1 MCVMCQWIGRT
12 KRRKVF
18 VTGTLKRP
26 VPLQYFLFH
35 KDEVAPL
42 MLADGRFRS
51 GVIGEVTR
59 REKERD
65 KPKPKTAENQAMADD
80 RKGEKLALASERAG
94 RQVKAAPEK
103 TKVSTGIA
111 GQRSTGAI
119 GGTKMQWVNLLH
131 LLKSGGREEAGGL
144 KAIDFGTG
152 YSNRVLSAAAKK
164 EKGQMVPYDKLPSEM
179 KASMTKQVCTI
190 AVYLPILLLIYTYIY
205 HTTCARS
212 MSVSKCAPLK
222 TKWRQSK
229 AVCSL
234 QSSSRSVRRSARR
247 SLTTLSTKTC
257 LLRGRRAR

>member
-1 MCVMCQWIGRT
+1 
-12 KRRKVF
+12 
-18 VTGTLKRP
+18 
-26 VPLQYFLFH
+26 
-35 KDEVAPL
+35 

-94 RQVKAAPEK
+94 RQVQAAPEK
-103 TKVSTGIA
+103 AKVSTGIA

-164 EKGQMVPYDKLPSEM
+164 EKCQMVPYDKLPSEM
-179 KASMTKQVCTI
+179 KASMTKQVCILTVF
-190 AVYLPILLLIYTYIY
+190 ADLPSYVNYYVL
-205 HTTCARS
+205 HN
-212 MSVSKCAPLK
+212 
-222 TKWRQSK
+222 
-229 AVCSL
+229 VC
-234 QSSSRSVRRSARR
+234 
-247 SLTTLSTKTC
+247 
-257 LLRGRRAR
+257 